1 MPIGFEPFVEPQFAT
16 APFLRNLIKAAFVGI
31 GLAAAK
37 ALIEAGAF
45 VVVTGRR
52 QTELDRAKQ
61 LLGKNATA
69 VLGSADKCD

>member
-1 MPIGFEPFVEPQFAT
+1 MRSGGSALWKGGVDYGGSS
-16 APFLRNLIKAAFVGI
+16 GI

-37 ALIEAGAF
+37 ALIEAGAYV

>member
-1 MPIGFEPFVEPQFAT
+1 VALT
-16 APFLRNLIKAAFVGI
+16 
-31 GLAAAK
+31 AAAK
-37 ALIEAGAF
+37 ALIEAGAY